1 MKYHYQ
7 KARDAKLE
15 AAQRSLVVEEDRL
28 LAKVRALEKV
38 EAERE
43 VREAE
48 RLQARLAKEAEKEK
62 KRAETAAEE
71 ERMRAEKEAE
81 AARKAEAE
89 AERLA
94 RLPQEKQLQAL
105 ASKMGNIKTLRKR
118 DLAALI
124 KKLSK

>member
-1 MKYHYQ
+1 M
-7 KARDAKLE
+7 
-15 AAQRSLVVEEDRL
+15 S
-28 LAKVRALEKV
+28 AKVRAHEKA

-105 ASKMGNIKTLRKR
+105 ASKMCN
-118 DLAALI
+118 I
-124 KKLSK
+124 KKLSERELALLINKLSR